1 MKRLLAT
8 AAWRFHTRHPW
19 QLALAIAGVSLGV
32 AVYVGVDVANDSAR
46 RAFAQSAD
54 IVLGTTT
61 HRLLPVGGDMPENI
75 YTELV
80 AERGLHRAA
89 PVIEAELSLADV
101 PARRFTLLG
110 IDSLSEGAFRGYA
123 GFIPDAGA
131 DFERLTTAPAT
142 VLVPRTQGLDSLR
155 PGATLAVLVERRTAS
170 LEVVGFVADGG
181 STVDGEPPF
190 VADIATVQEL
200 TGRIGMI
207 SRVELVLDPQS
218 LARLEN
224 DLPPGTVL
232 VEAAAETDAFAD
244 LRRAFHVNLQALGLL
259 ALLVGV
265 FLIYATMSFAI
276 VQRREQFGVLR
287 AMGAARRELL
297 GGVLIEAAAIGV
309 VATAIGLVLGH
320 VLARN
325 LVDLMLGTLA
335 DLNFGAAVAPAAP
348 AAGAYLTGAALG
360 IGATLLATLAP
371 ASEAAAADPAS
382 VMSRA
387 SVERSAHRRSH
398 LGIAA
403 ALVAL
408 LMAAAL
414 LTLAPDTLEVGF
426 AALFFVLMA
435 GALATPAATAALMT
449 VLALPAY
456 RVSGL
461 NGLMAVRGVRAS
473 LSRTGVAT
481 AALAVAVAA
490 VVGVG
495 LMISSFRASLIA
507 WLDVTL
513 AADQYVT
520 VPSDTPAAGFSD
532 TDIADL
538 SAIAGVDAVSLSRFL
553 RLPTPYGEVPVRA
566 VAPGARG
573 WGVTLVD
580 GNHDAAVSALE
591 QGDAVIITEPL
602 AWRWNLAPGDRLELT
617 FPDGRHD
624 FRIAGVSR
632 DYNTGGGIVMV
643 SLARLQQHWNALPP
657 ATAGLHLHADSDPD
671 AVMAAVRQR
680 IPAATVRST
689 HTLRELSLEVF
700 DRTFT
705 ITEVLRILAA
715 LIAFLGVLSAL
726 LALQLERTRELA
738 LMGSLGFSPGELARQ
753 VLAQTGLLGLAA
765 GLIAIPLGSVL
776 TLFLI
781 QVINRR
787 SFGWSMDLVV
797 TPGPLLGAVAL
808 ALTAALLAGVYPA
821 WQAARTQPGQALRD
835 E

>member
-1 MKRLLAT
+1 MKRLLAA

-54 IVLGTTT
+54 IVLGATT
-61 HRLLPVGGDMPENI
+61 HRLLPVGGDMPESI

-80 AERGLHRAA
+80 TERGLHRAA
-89 PVIEAELSLADV
+89 PVVEADLRLADV
-101 PARRFTLLG
+101 SARRFTLLG

-123 GFIPDAGA
+123 GFIPDANA
-131 DFERLTTAPAT
+131 DFERLITAPGT
-142 VLVPRTQGLDSLR
+142 VLVPRTQGLQSLQR
-155 PGATLAVLVERRTAS
+155 GAVLTVMVERRTAA
-170 LEVVGFVADGG
+170 LEVAGFIADGG
-181 STVDGEPPF
+181 STIDGEPPF

-207 SRVELVLDPQS
+207 SRVDLVLDAQS

-232 VEAAAETDAFAD
+232 VEATTEADAFAD

-276 VQRREQFGVLR
+276 VQRHEQFGVLR

-309 VATAIGLVLGH
+309 VATGIGLVLGH

-325 LVDLMLGTLA
+325 LVDLMLGTLT
-335 DLNFGAAVAPAAP
+335 DLNFSAAVAPAAP
-348 AAGAYLTGAALG
+348 SAGAYLTGAALG
-360 IGATLLATLAP
+360 IGATMLATLAP
-371 ASEAAAADPAS
+371 ASEAAAAQPAS
-382 VMSRA
+382 AMSRA
-387 SVERSAHRRSH
+387 TVERGAQRRSN
-398 LGIAA
+398 LGVVA
-403 ALVAL
+403 ALLAVL
-408 LMAAAL
+408 IAAAL
-414 LTLAPDTLEVGF
+414 LTLAPGTLEVGF

-449 VLALPAY
+449 ALAVPAY
-456 RVSGL
+456 RIFGL

-513 AADQYVT
+513 TADQYVT
-520 VPSDTPAAGFSD
+520 VPSDTPGAGFSD
-532 TDIADL
+532 TDIAGL
-538 SAIAGVDAVSLSRFL
+538 GAIAGVDAVSLSRFL
-553 RLPTPYGEVPVRA
+553 QLPTSHGEISVRA

-573 WGVTLVD
+573 WGITLVD
-580 GNHDAAVSALE
+580 GNHDAALAALE
-591 QGDAVIITEPL
+591 RGNAVIVTEPL
-602 AWRWNLAPGDRLELT
+602 AWRWNLAPGDNLELT

-624 FRIAGVSR
+624 FQVAGVSR

-643 SLARLQQHWNALPP
+643 SLARLQQHWDALPA
-657 ATAGLHLHADSDPD
+657 ATAGLHLHADADPD
-671 AVMAAVRQR
+671 VVTAAIRQQL
-680 IPAATVRST
+680 PAASVRAT
-689 HTLRELSLEVF
+689 HTLREMSLAVF

-726 LALQLERTRELA
+726 LALQLERARELA

-753 VLAQTGLLGLAA
+753 VMAQTGLLGLAA
-765 GLIAIPLGSVL
+765 GLIAIPLGSAL

-787 SFGWSMDLVV
+787 SFGWTMDLVI

-808 ALTAALLAGVYPA
+808 ALLAALLAGLYPA
-821 WQAARTQPGQALRD
+821 WQAAQTQPGQSLRD